1 MGNQVTTKKNAELS
15 TDFMDDIFADG
26 DEGTTFAADEMIIP
40 FIRLAQAMS
49 PELKKKEAK
58 YIDGLDEGDI
68 FNNLTNEVYPGDVGI
83 NVIPCYVVTKYTE
96 WLPERGGFVQELDPS
111 DPVIQQRRREGNT
124 EILPNGNHVI
134 IADCYFCL
142 LVTEDE
148 DYMPVV
154 IDMKVSQMK
163 VSKRW
168 KSMIAMNKAK
178 NPKTGQMQV
187 LSLFSTMWKVV
198 SVGDSS
204 KAGQPYANYAVS
216 KVGPVANPVLRNEA
230 KKFRLSVETGQS
242 KAMTEDT
249 VTEETASKEDDAD
262 ATEDEIPF

>member
-1 MGNQVTTKKNAELS
+1 MSNQVATKKSAELS
-15 TDFMDDIFADG
+15 TDFMSDVFADG
-26 DEGTTFAADEMIIP
+26 DEGTTFSADEMIIP
-40 FIRLAQAMS
+40 YIRLAQAMS

-68 FNNLTNEVYPGDVGI
+68 FNNLTNEVYPGETGI

-96 WLPERGGFVQELDPS
+96 WMPDRGGFVQDLDQS
-111 DPVIQQRRREGNT
+111 DPAIAQRRRDGNT
-124 EILPNGNHVI
+124 EILPNGNHLQ

-142 LVTEDE
+142 LITEDE

-198 SVGDSS
+198 AVSDSN

-216 KVGPVANPVLRNEA
+216 KVGVVENPVLRNEA
-230 KKFRLSVETGQS
+230 KKFRMSVETGEA
-242 KAMTEDT
+242 KAMTEE
-249 VTEETASKEDDAD
+249 TESKKNNSDV
-262 ATEDEIPF
+262 TEDEIPF

>member
-1 MGNQVTTKKNAELS
+1 MSNAVATKKSAELS
-15 TDFMDDIFADG
+15 TDFMSDVFADG
-26 DEGTTFAADEMIIP
+26 DEGTTFSADEMIIP
-40 FIRLAQAMS
+40 YIRLAQAMS

-58 YIDGLDEGDI
+58 YIEGLDEGDI
-68 FNNLTNEVYPGDVGI
+68 FNNLTNEVYPGDTGI

-96 WLPERGGFVQELDPS
+96 WMPDRGGFVQDLDQS
-111 DPVIQQRRREGNT
+111 DPAIAQRRRDGNT
-124 EILPNGNHVI
+124 EILPNGNHLQ

-187 LSLFSTMWKVV
+187 LSVFSTMWKVV
-198 SVGDSS
+198 SVQDSN
-204 KAGQPYANYAVS
+204 KAGQPYANYAIS
-216 KVGPVANPVLRNEA
+216 KVGVVENPVLRNEA
-230 KKFRLSVETGQS
+230 KKFRLSVETGEA
-242 KAMTEDT
+242 KVMAEDT
-249 VTEETASKEDDAD
+249 SSKDDDAD
-262 ATEDEIPF
+262 VTEDEIPF